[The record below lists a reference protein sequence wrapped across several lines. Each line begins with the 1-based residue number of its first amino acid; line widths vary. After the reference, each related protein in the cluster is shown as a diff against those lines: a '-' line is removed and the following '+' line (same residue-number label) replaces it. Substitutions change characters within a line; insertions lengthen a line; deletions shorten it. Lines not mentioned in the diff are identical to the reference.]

1 MQNWLTEVKQYAR
14 SEATYMIFGNKNDL
28 EASGQRQVNL
38 IDGAKFAQ
46 ENGKWLIVIV
56 NLIYFLSECLFSEG
70 SARTGQ
76 AVEAA
81 FNKLT
86 QTVIYKID
94 SGEINEESL
103 STQKRTSG
111 ND

>member
-1 MQNWLTEVKQYAR
+1 MT
-14 SEATYMIFGNKNDL
+14 
-28 EASGQRQVNL
+28 
-38 IDGAKFAQ
+38 
-46 ENGKWLIVIV
+46 
-56 NLIYFLSECLFSEG
+56 ECLFSEG

-76 AVEAA
+76 AVEQA

-111 ND
+111 NDSTNLSLPEYAKGGAGQGGGCTGNYCTTM

>member
-1 MQNWLTEVKQYAR
+1 M
-14 SEATYMIFGNKNDL
+14 
-28 EASGQRQVNL
+28 

-46 ENGKWLIVIV
+46 EN
-56 NLIYFLSECLFSEG
+56 ECLFSEG

-76 AVEAA
+76 NVEAA

-94 SGEINEESL
+94 SGEIPEDSL
-103 STQKRTSG
+103 STQKKTSG
-111 ND
+111 NDSTNLSLPDF